1 MAVTRKEGLRQ
12 SLRSRRQSAAFPRP
26 AGLSNAP
33 ANAIMPRCALTPR
46 RAPRPFFP
54 PLRPVC
60 RRAVC
65 SARFRPTPLESSL
78 YAPVSARVLSRSRQG
93 GELTPLRGATLG
105 TVLAGHAGL
114 FLYRARAG
122 FEYATWLALALLFIG
137 AGYLLWGRPGLG
149 LGLGCA
155 FALHHGL
162 CAWAFQL
169 RYALL
174 LLRGT
179 PGEAARQIG
188 GVFARRPCRPASG
201 HV

>member
-1 MAVTRKEGLRQ
+1 MRTHAP
-12 SLRSRRQSAAFPRP
+12 PRP
-26 AGLSNAP
+26 AAFLSASPASLPASRLLRALQADAIGIFALCAGLGAGFI
-33 ANAIMPRCALTPR
+33 AQQT
-46 RAPRPFFP
+46 
-54 PLRPVC
+54 
-60 RRAVC
+60 
-65 SARFRPTPLESSL
+65 
-78 YAPVSARVLSRSRQG
+78 G